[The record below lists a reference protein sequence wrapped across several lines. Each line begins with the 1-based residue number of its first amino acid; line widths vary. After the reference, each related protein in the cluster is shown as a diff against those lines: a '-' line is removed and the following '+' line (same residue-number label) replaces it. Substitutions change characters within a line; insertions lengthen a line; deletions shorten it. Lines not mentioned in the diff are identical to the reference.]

1 MKLYGFIRKTG
12 IDATTALHQPWSGW
26 ALPGHICSSMAF
38 DDSHLRQTSHSHWR
52 FPKMGVPLN
61 HLVGCSII
69 NIYKLSSDKGVHHGT
84 PIYRNPMKPPI
95 LRLEPSELELLP
107 MMLVFAPWPG
117 QSPKSLQTKKR
128 RKQTNGPKQIGMGWM
143 GPKCSG

>member
-1 MKLYGFIRKTG
+1 
-12 IDATTALHQPWSGW
+12 
-26 ALPGHICSSMAF
+26 
-38 DDSHLRQTSHSHWR
+38 
-52 FPKMGVPLN
+52 MGVPLN

-107 MMLVFAPWPG
+107 MMFVFAPWPG

-128 RKQTNGPKQIGMGWM
+128 RKQTNGPKQIGMG
-143 GPKCSG
+143 